1 MDTFS
6 KNLPTGYMGKILIID
21 LGSKKIREEKL
32 DPEIACL
39 FHGNRGLG
47 VAYLYRHFKR
57 LEESGKYRNAFK
69 EVDPLSSDNVAIIS
83 TAPSTATKM
92 PTSGRV
98 HMNFKSPLTG
108 GYGSANSGGY
118 WGVNFKRTGYDMLIL
133 EGKSEK
139 PVYLVIKNK
148 SVEIKNADV
157 LESMNSEEIQ
167 KHFKEDS
174 PEKMQVLSIGEAGKN
189 LSLFANV
196 MSDKGRTFGRG
207 GAGAVFGSKNL
218 IAIAVSPDKG
228 TKVSVSNEE
237 EMDIKNKSGSVYK
250 AKVKLD
256 VGKFTRKE
264 QHYGSLAS
272 MGSLGLAGMV
282 NNFNQLIHNNMIDTR
297 HELSDIDRI
306 DGEALRNYSKIA
318 DKGSDTIEVKK
329 DTCYNCSITCKRK
342 TTVKNSKGNVIDA
355 GEGPEFE
362 TVALLGANLSIYD
375 LPLIARANYQAN
387 RYGMDTI
394 TLGST
399 IAAFVELYT
408 IVKDT
413 DSDLSEGE
421 KLFLED
427 LEDFDKKHGE
437 PRFGNKEY
445 LLSLIVMVGKG
456 EGIGKYLALGSYR
469 FCERYGHPELS
480 MTVKKQELPAY
491 DPRTSYSQ
499 ALCYEMSNRGGCH
512 LEGGYTAAL
521 SYCAGYAE
529 WPGNRIEGTPLISK
543 NATLKGT
550 AIDIIG
556 VCVYSSFAITLDEYA
571 PIINA
576 VTGDNLNSGSLLKFA
591 HRTVSLERLFNIM
604 CGKTENDDWLPDRF
618 YEIPTKV
625 EGEDTLCSREV
636 FRRMHKEY
644 YRALGWNDDGV
655 PENKTL
661 RNLGME
667 EFIPEEQLA
676 G

>member
-1 MDTFS
+1 MNSTT

-21 LGSKKIREEKL
+21 LSSKKIREEAL
-32 DPEIACL
+32 DPKIADL

-47 VAYLYRHFKR
+47 VAYLYRHFLNLDKTGR
-57 LEESGKYRNAFK
+57 YSNAFK
-69 EVDPLSSDNVAIIS
+69 DVDPLSSDNVAIIS
-83 TAPSTATKM
+83 TAPSTGTKM

-108 GYGSANSGGY
+108 GYGSANTGGY
-118 WGVNFKRTGYDMLIL
+118 WGVDFKKTGYDMLIL

-139 PVYLVIKNK
+139 PVYVIISNE
-148 SVEIKNADV
+148 SVEIKDADE

-174 PEKMQVLSIGEAGKN
+174 SKKMQVLSIGEAGRN
-189 LSLFANV
+189 LSLYANV

-218 IAIAVSPDKG
+218 IAVAVSPDKS
-228 TKVSVSNEE
+228 TKITVSNEK

-282 NNFNQLIHNNMIDTR
+282 NNFDQLIHNNMINTQ
-297 HELSDIDRI
+297 HELSDIDSI

-318 DKGSDTIEVKK
+318 GEGSDTIEVKK

-342 TTVKNSKGNVIDA
+342 TTVKNSKGDVIDS

-375 LPLIARANYQAN
+375 LPLIARANYMAN
-387 RYGMDTI
+387 RFGMDTI

-408 IVKDT
+408 ISKDK
-413 DSDLSEGE
+413 DSELSKKEI
-421 KLFLED
+421 LFLDD
-427 LEDFDKKHGE
+427 LGDFDKKNGE
-437 PRFGNKEY
+437 PRFGNSDY
-445 LLSLIVMVGKG
+445 LLPLIDMVGKG
-456 EGIGKYLALGSYR
+456 EGIGKYLALGSFR

-556 VCVYSSFAITLDEYA
+556 VCVYSSFAISLDEYA

-576 VTGDNLNSGSLLKFA
+576 VTGASLSSGSLLKFA
-591 HRTVSLERLFNIM
+591 HRTVSLERLFNIQ
-604 CGKTENDDWLPDRF
+604 CGKTDKDDWLPDRF

-625 EGEDTLCSREV
+625 EGEDVLCSRNE
-636 FRRMHKEY
+636 FERMHLEY
-644 YRALGWNDDGV
+644 YRALGWNDRGI
-655 PENKTL
+655 PENETL
-661 RNLGME
+661 KSLGME
-667 EFIPEEQLA
+667 EFILKEKLVV
-676 G
+676 

>member
-1 MDTFS
+1 MNTIS
-6 KNLPTGYMGKILIID
+6 KNLPPGYMGKVLIID
-21 LGSKKIREEKL
+21 LGIKKIKEEKL
-32 DPEIACL
+32 DPEIARL

-47 VAYLYRHFKR
+47 VAYLYRHFKK
-57 LEESGKYRNAFK
+57 LEESGKYSNAFK
-69 EVDPLSSDNVAIIS
+69 EVDPLSSDNIAIIS
-83 TAPSTATKM
+83 TAPSTGTKM
-92 PTSGRV
+92 PTSGRI

-118 WGVNFKRTGYDMLIL
+118 WGVDFKRCGYDMLIL
-133 EGKSEK
+133 KGKSEK
-139 PVYLVIKNK
+139 PVYLIIKNN
-148 SVEIKNADV
+148 SAEIIDAAE
-157 LESMNSEEIQ
+157 LELMNTEEINN
-167 KHFKEDS
+167 HFKGNS
-174 PEKMQVLSIGEAGKN
+174 FQKMRVLTIGEAGRN
-189 LSLFANV
+189 LSLFSNV
-196 MSDKGRTFGRG
+196 MTDTGRTFGRG

-218 IAIAVSPDKG
+218 IAIAVLPDKS
-228 TKVSVSNEE
+228 TKISISNEKD
-237 EMDIKNKSGSVYK
+237 MDIKNKSGPVYK

-282 NNFNQLIHNNMIDTR
+282 NNFDQLIHNNMIDTQ
-297 HELSDIDRI
+297 HELSDIDSI

-318 DKGSDTIEVKK
+318 GAGSDTIEVKK

-342 TTVKNSKGNVIDA
+342 TTVKNSKGDVIDA

-375 LPLIARANYQAN
+375 LPMIARANYKAN

-394 TLGST
+394 SLGST

-408 IVKDT
+408 IIKDT
-413 DSDLSEGE
+413 SSDLSTGE
-421 KLFLED
+421 KLFLKD
-427 LEDFDKKHGE
+427 FGDFDKKHGE
-437 PRFGNKEY
+437 PRFGNKDY
-445 LLSLIVMVGKG
+445 LLSLIDMIGKG
-456 EGIGKYLALGSYR
+456 EGIGKYLAQGSYR
-469 FCERYGHPELS
+469 FCARYGHTELS

-556 VCVYSSFAITLDEYA
+556 VCVYSSFAISLDEYA

-604 CGKTENDDWLPDRF
+604 CGKTEKDDWLPDRF
-618 YEIPTKV
+618 YTIPTLV
-625 EGEDTLCSREV
+625 EGENTLCNRDV
-636 FRRMHKEY
+636 FSKMHKEY
-644 YRALGWNDDGV
+644 YNALGWSEKGV
-655 PENKTL
+655 PEDKTL
-661 RNLGME
+661 RDLGME
-667 EFIPEEQLA
+667 EFILKEKLA
-676 G
+676 V

>member
-1 MDTFS
+1 MENDS
-6 KNLPTGYMGKILIID
+6 KKLPGGYMGKILIIN
-21 LGSKKIREEKL
+21 LGSKEVREEKL
-32 DPEIACL
+32 DLEIAHL

-47 VAYLYRHFKR
+47 VAYLYRHFLK
-57 LEESGKYRNAFK
+57 LDTSGRYENSFK
-69 EVDPLSSDNVAIIS
+69 EVDSLSPDNVVIIS
-83 TAPSTATKM
+83 TAPSTATRM

-118 WGVNFKRTGYDMLIL
+118 WGVNFKRTGYDMLII
-133 EGKSEK
+133 EGRSEK
-139 PVYLVIKNK
+139 PVYLIIKNN
-148 SVEIKNADV
+148 STEIVDAA
-157 LESMNSEEIQ
+157 EFEQMNSEEIQ
-167 KHFKEDS
+167 RHFKEKLPD
-174 PEKMQVLSIGEAGKN
+174 KMQVLSIGEAGKK

-218 IAIAVSPDKG
+218 IAVAVLPDKNS
-228 TKVSVSNEE
+228 KINVNNEKE
-237 EMDIKNKSGSVYK
+237 LDIKNKSGSVYK

-256 VGKFTRKE
+256 VGKITRKE

-272 MGSLGLAGMV
+272 MGSLSLAGMV
-282 NNFNQLIHNNMIDTR
+282 NNFDQLIHNNMIDTK
-297 HELSDIDRI
+297 HDLSDIKRI
-306 DGEALRNYSKIA
+306 DGEALRSYAQIA
-318 DKGSDTIEVKK
+318 SSDSDTIEVKK
-329 DTCYNCSITCKRK
+329 DTCYNCPITCKRV
-342 TTVKNSKGNVIDA
+342 TTVKNSSGVVIDK

-375 LPLIARANYQAN
+375 LPLIARVNYLAN

-394 TLGST
+394 SLGST
-399 IAAFVELYT
+399 IASFVEMYT
-408 IVKDT
+408 SIT
-413 DSDLSEGE
+413 DSKENLEEGE
-421 KLFLED
+421 KLFLRD
-427 LEDFDKKHGE
+427 LGSFVENYGE

-445 LLSLIVMVGKG
+445 LIDLVKLIGNG
-456 EGIGKYLALGSYR
+456 EGIGKYLAMGSYR
-469 FCERYGHPELS
+469 FCTRYGHSELS

-491 DPRTSYSQ
+491 DPRTSFSQ

-556 VCVYSSFAITLDEYA
+556 VCVYSSFAISLDEYA

-576 VTGDNLNSGSLLKFA
+576 VTGDNLSSGSLLQFA
-591 HRTVSLERLFNIM
+591 QRTVSLERLFNIR
-604 CGKTENDDWLPDRF
+604 CGKTDKDDWLPDRF
-618 YEIPTKV
+618 FKIPTQV
-625 EGEDTLCSREV
+625 EGEDVLCNREV
-636 FRRMHKEY
+636 FSRMHKEY
-644 YRALGWNDDGV
+644 YRAMGWNDNGI
-655 PENKTL
+655 PENETL
-661 RNLGME
+661 RRLGME
-667 EFIPEEQLA
+667 EFVQKEQVTT
-676 G
+676 

>member
-1 MDTFS
+1 MDTFG
-6 KNLPTGYMGKILIID
+6 KNLPPGYMGKILIID
-21 LGSKKIREEKL
+21 LGSKEIREEKL
-32 DPEIACL
+32 DPEIARL

-57 LEESGKYRNAFK
+57 LEESGKYKNAFK

-264 QHYGSLAS
+264 KHYGSLAS

-282 NNFNQLIHNNMIDTR
+282 NNFDQLIHNNMIDTQ
-297 HELSDIDRI
+297 HEISDI
-306 DGEALRNYSKIA
+306 
-318 DKGSDTIEVKK
+318 
-329 DTCYNCSITCKRK
+329 
-342 TTVKNSKGNVIDA
+342 
-355 GEGPEFE
+355 
-362 TVALLGANLSIYD
+362 
-375 LPLIARANYQAN
+375 N
-387 RYGMDTI
+387 R
-394 TLGST
+394 
-399 IAAFVELYT
+399 
-408 IVKDT
+408 
-413 DSDLSEGE
+413 
-421 KLFLED
+421 
-427 LEDFDKKHGE
+427 
-437 PRFGNKEY
+437 
-445 LLSLIVMVGKG
+445 
-456 EGIGKYLALGSYR
+456 
-469 FCERYGHPELS
+469 
-480 MTVKKQELPAY
+480 
-491 DPRTSYSQ
+491 
-499 ALCYEMSNRGGCH
+499 
-512 LEGGYTAAL
+512 
-521 SYCAGYAE
+521 
-529 WPGNRIEGTPLISK
+529 
-543 NATLKGT
+543 
-550 AIDIIG
+550 
-556 VCVYSSFAITLDEYA
+556 
-571 PIINA
+571 
-576 VTGDNLNSGSLLKFA
+576 
-591 HRTVSLERLFNIM
+591 
-604 CGKTENDDWLPDRF
+604 
-618 YEIPTKV
+618 
-625 EGEDTLCSREV
+625 
-636 FRRMHKEY
+636 
-644 YRALGWNDDGV
+644 
-655 PENKTL
+655 
-661 RNLGME
+661 
-667 EFIPEEQLA
+667 
-676 G
+676 

>member
-1 MDTFS
+1 MNVIS
-6 KNLPTGYMGKILIID
+6 KNLPPGYMGKILIID
-21 LGSKKIREEKL
+21 LGSKKIRKETL
-32 DPEIACL
+32 DPEIARL

-47 VAYLYRHFKR
+47 VAYLYRHFKG
-57 LEESGKYRNAFK
+57 LEDSGKYKDAFI
-69 EVDPLSSDNVAIIS
+69 EVDPLSADNIAIIS
-83 TAPSTATKM
+83 TAPSTGTKM

-118 WGVNFKRTGYDMLIL
+118 WGVDFKRCGYDMLIL
-133 EGKSEK
+133 EGKSDK
-139 PVYLVIKNK
+139 PVYLLITNE
-148 SVEIKNADV
+148 SVEIKDADELV
-157 LESMNSEEIQ
+157 SMNSEEIQ
-167 KHFKEDS
+167 KYFKEDN
-174 PEKMQVLSIGEAGKN
+174 PKKMQVLSIGEAGKK
-189 LSLFANV
+189 LSLYANV

-218 IAIAVSPDKG
+218 IAVAVSPDRSIKI
-228 TKVSVSNEE
+228 TVSNEK

-282 NNFNQLIHNNMIDTR
+282 NNFDQLIHNNMIDTQ
-297 HELSDIDRI
+297 HELSDIDSI

-318 DKGSDTIEVKK
+318 GEGSDTIDVKK

-342 TTVKNSKGNVIDA
+342 TTVRNSKGDVIDA

-375 LPLIARANYQAN
+375 LPLIARANYMAN

-399 IAAFVELYT
+399 IASFVELYT
-408 IVKDT
+408 VIKDK
-413 DSDLSEGE
+413 DEALSEGE
-421 KLFLED
+421 ILFLED
-427 LEDFDKKHGE
+427 LGDFDKEYGE
-437 PRFGNKEY
+437 PRFGNSEY
-445 LLSLIVMVGKG
+445 LLPLIDKVGKG
-456 EGIGKYLALGSYR
+456 EDLGKYLALGSFR

-499 ALCYEMSNRGGCH
+499 ALCYEMSNRGACH

-556 VCVYSSFAITLDEYA
+556 VCVYSSFAISLDEYA

-576 VTGDNLNSGSLLKFA
+576 VTGASLNSGSLLKFA
-591 HRTVSLERLFNIM
+591 HRTVSLERLFNIR
-604 CGKTENDDWLPDRF
+604 CGKSAKDDWLPARF
-618 YEIPTKV
+618 FEIPTKV
-625 EGEDTLCSREV
+625 DGEDVLCSRDV
-636 FRRMHKEY
+636 FQKMHQEY
-644 YRALGWNDDGV
+644 YRALGWDDSGM
-655 PENKTL
+655 PKSETL
-661 RNLGME
+661 KKLGME
-667 EFIPEEQLA
+667 EFFSEELMA
-676 G
+676 V

>member
-1 MDTFS
+1 MNKTA
-6 KNLPTGYMGKILIID
+6 KILPPGYMGKILIVD
-21 LGSKKIREEKL
+21 LSSKKIREEKL
-32 DPEIACL
+32 DPGIADL

-47 VAYLYRHFKR
+47 VAYLYRHFR
-57 LEESGKYRNAFK
+57 NLEKTGKYSNAFK
-69 EVDPLSSDNVAIIS
+69 DVDPLSIDNVAIIS
-83 TAPSTATKM
+83 TAPSTGTKM

-108 GYGSANSGGY
+108 GYGSANTGGY
-118 WGVNFKRTGYDMLIL
+118 WGVNFKRTGYDMLII

-139 PVYLVIKNK
+139 PVYLIVKNG
-148 SVEIKNADV
+148 STEIIDASLFDN
-157 LESMNSEEIQ
+157 MNSEEI
-167 KHFKEDS
+167 HEYFKKTES
-174 PEKMQVLSIGEAGKN
+174 GKMEVLSIGEAGRK
-189 LSLFANV
+189 LSLYANV

-218 IAIAVSPDKG
+218 IAIAVSPDKS
-228 TKVSVSNEE
+228 TKISVSNES
-237 EMDIKNKSGSVYK
+237 EMDVKNKSGSVYK

-272 MGSLGLAGMV
+272 MGSLSLAGMV
-282 NNFNQLIHNNMIDTR
+282 NNFDQLIHNNSINTQ
-297 HELSDIDRI
+297 HKLSDIDRI

-318 DKGSDTIEVKK
+318 GEGSDTIEVKK
-329 DTCYNCSITCKRK
+329 DTCYNCSIACKRK
-342 TTVKNSKGNVIDA
+342 TTVKNSKGDVIDA

-362 TVALLGANLSIYD
+362 TVALLGANLSNYN
-375 LPLIARANYQAN
+375 LPLIARANYMAN
-387 RYGMDTI
+387 RFGMDTI

-399 IAAFVELYT
+399 IASFVELYT
-408 IVKDT
+408 IIKDK
-413 DSDLSEGE
+413 DSDLSKAEV
-421 KLFLED
+421 LFLND
-427 LEDFDKKHGE
+427 LGDFDKINGV
-437 PRFGNKEY
+437 PQFGNAEY
-445 LLSLIVMVGKG
+445 LLPLIDLIGKG
-456 EGIGKYLALGSYR
+456 EGIGKYLARGSFR

-499 ALCYEMSNRGGCH
+499 ALCYEMSNRGACH
-512 LEGGYTAAL
+512 LEGGYTAVL

-556 VCVYSSFAITLDEYA
+556 VCVYSSLAISLDEYA

-576 VTGDNLNSGSLLKFA
+576 VTGASLNSGSLLKFA
-591 HRTVSLERLFNIM
+591 HRTVSLERLFNLK
-604 CGKTENDDWLPDRF
+604 CGKTEKDDWLPDRF
-618 YEIPTKV
+618 YELPTKV
-625 EGEDTLCSREV
+625 EGEDVLCSRDE
-636 FRRMHKEY
+636 FEKMHLEY
-644 YRALGWNDDGV
+644 YRALGWNDKGI

-661 RNLGME
+661 KNLGME
-667 EFIPEEQLA
+667 EFISEEALTV
-676 G
+676 

>member
-1 MDTFS
+1 MNSMT
-6 KNLPTGYMGKILIID
+6 KKLPPGYMGKLLIID
-21 LGSKKIREEKL
+21 LNSKKIRKENL
-32 DPEIACL
+32 DPEIASL

-57 LEESGKYRNAFK
+57 LEESGKYKNAFK
-69 EVDPLSSDNVAIIS
+69 EVDPLSSDNIAIIS
-83 TAPSTATKM
+83 TAPSTGTKM

-98 HMNFKSPLTG
+98 HMNFKSPLTS
-108 GYGSANSGGY
+108 GYGSANTGGY
-118 WGVNFKRTGYDMLIL
+118 WGVDFKKCGYDMLIV

-139 PVYLVIKNK
+139 PVYLLITND
-148 SVEIKNADV
+148 SVEIKDADE

-167 KHFKEDS
+167 KYFKEDN
-174 PEKMQVLSIGEAGKN
+174 PKKMQVLSIGEAGRN
-189 LSLFANV
+189 LSLYANV

-218 IAIAVSPDKG
+218 IAVAVSPDKS
-228 TKVSVSNEE
+228 TKVSVSDEE

-282 NNFNQLIHNNMIDTR
+282 NNFDQLIHNNMIDTN
-297 HELSDIDRI
+297 HELSDIQKV
-306 DGEALRNYSKIA
+306 DGEALRNHADIA
-318 DKGSDTIEVKK
+318 QDGEDVIEVKK

-342 TTVKNSKGNVIDA
+342 TTIKNSKGEVVDA

-362 TVALLGANLSIYD
+362 TVALLGVNLSIYD
-375 LPLIARANYQAN
+375 LPLIARANYMAN

-408 IVKDT
+408 IVKDSN
-413 DSDLSEGE
+413 SDLSEGE
-421 KLFLED
+421 KLFLND
-427 LEDFDKKHGE
+427 FGDFDKKNGE
-437 PRFGNKEY
+437 PRFGNKDY
-445 LLSLIVMVGKG
+445 LLSIIDMVGKG
-456 EGIGKYLALGSYR
+456 NGIGKYLAQGSYR

-491 DPRTSYSQ
+491 DPRASYSQ

-556 VCVYSSFAITLDEYA
+556 VCVYSSFAISLDEYA

-591 HRTVSLERLFNIM
+591 HRTISLERLFNIR

-618 YEIPTKV
+618 YEIPTLV
-625 EGEDTLCSREV
+625 EGEETLCSRDV
-636 FRRMHKEY
+636 FSKMHKEY
-644 YRALGWNDDGV
+644 YNALGWNEKGV
-655 PENKTL
+655 PEDATL
-661 RNLGME
+661 ENLGME
-667 EFIPEEQLA
+667 KFMAREYKTK
-676 G
+676 

>member
-1 MDTFS
+1 MPF
-6 KNLPTGYMGKILIID
+6 GYMGKILIVD
-21 LGSKKIREEKL
+21 LSAGSSREEDL
-32 DPEIACL
+32 DPGIAKL

-47 VAYLYRHFKR
+47 VAYLYRHFKT
-57 LEESGKYRNAFK
+57 LTDSGKYRNAFR
-69 EVDPLSSDNVAIIS
+69 EVDPLSKDNIVIIS
-83 TAPSTATKM
+83 TAPSTATRM

-108 GYGSANSGGY
+108 GYGSSNTGGF
-118 WGVNFKRTGYDMLIL
+118 WGTEFKRTGYDILIVK
-133 EGKSEK
+133 GRSEK
-139 PVYLVIKNK
+139 PVYISIRSN
-148 SVEIKNADV
+148 SVEIIDASELTN
-157 LESMNSEEIQ
+157 LSSEEIQ
-167 KHFKEDS
+167 SRFKDR
-174 PEKMQVLSIGEAGKN
+174 PDNKMQVLSIGEAGRK

-218 IAIAVSPDKG
+218 IAVAVAPDKSS
-228 TKVSVSNEE
+228 TVKVFDTTDL
-237 EMDIKNKSGSVYK
+237 DIKNKSGSVYK

-264 QHYGSLAS
+264 QHYGTLAS

-282 NNFNQLIHNNMIDTR
+282 NSFNQLIHNNMIDTSHR
-297 HELSDIDRI
+297 LEDVDSI
-306 DGEALRNYSKIA
+306 DGEALRNYSEING
-318 DKGSDTIEVKK
+318 KGPEIIEVKK

-342 TTVKNSKGNVIDA
+342 TTIKDNNGNVVDS

-375 LPLIARANYQAN
+375 LPLIAKANYKAN

-408 IVKDT
+408 IIA
-413 DSDLSEGE
+413 
-421 KLFLED
+421 
-427 LEDFDKKHGE
+427 DKKTNLGKEELQFRKDLGDFGEHFGE

-445 LLSLIVMVGKG
+445 LLGLIDIIGKG
-456 EGIGKYLALGSYR
+456 EGIGRYLALGSLR
-469 FCERYGHPELS
+469 FCRRYGHPELS
-480 MTVKKQELPAY
+480 MTVKGQELPAY

-543 NATLKGT
+543 NAALKGT

-556 VCVYSSFAITLDEYA
+556 VCVYSSFAISLDEYA

-576 VTGDNLNSGSLLKFA
+576 VTGCSLNSGSLLKFA
-591 HRTVSLERLFNIM
+591 HRTISLERLFNIK
-604 CGKTENDDWLPDRF
+604 CGKTEKDDWLPDRF
-618 YEIPTKV
+618 FEIPAKV
-625 EGEDTLCSREV
+625 EGTDTICNRGE
-636 FRRMHKEY
+636 FRKMHREY
-644 YRALGWNDDGV
+644 YRALGWNDIGI
-655 PENKTL
+655 PENETL
-661 RNLGME
+661 KNLGIE
-667 EFIPEEQLA
+667 EFITGEQLA
-676 G
+676 V